1 MTEKPIII
9 SREHYERLKKEQV
22 ILFGENNGEWTNE
35 ELENNAVSAAIEA
48 AGKYIEEVK
57 LMGTPVTQFTQV
69 QFLALIQ
76 GAAWAYKKEW
86 AEYVT
91 F

>member
-1 MTEKPIII
+1 LTEKPIII

-69 QFLALIQ
+69 QLLALIQ

-86 AEYVT
+86 AEYVP

>member
-1 MTEKPIII
+1 LTEKPIII

-86 AEYVT
+86 AEYVP

>member
-1 MTEKPIII
+1 MNELY
-9 SREHYERLKKEQV
+9 S
-22 ILFGENNGEWTNE
+22 FGENNGEWTDE